1 MSKDDLVSV
10 ESGVNIVG
18 SPFERESETHEKIH
32 THLKAHPRGLTT
44 QDIEQ
49 QTNIS
54 RKAVEKHLQML
65 LFENN
70 IYMKQVG
77 SARIYY
83 PNHRYHH
90 LDFTFFDIGKKR
102 FYLDLIENNY
112 GKSILIQQKMK
123 DSEGKDAKWIMKGS
137 VFIPLDATD
146 EFLKSLKGILSS
158 KKLKMARR
166 EKNELK

>member
-1 MSKDDLVSV
+1 MKKEVDNS
-10 ESGVNIVG
+10 

-32 THLKAHPRGLTT
+32 SHLKAHPRGLTT
-44 QDIEQ
+44 QEIEQ

-65 LFENN
+65 LFSND

-90 LDFTFFDIGKKR
+90 LDFQYFDIGKKR
-102 FYLDLIENNY
+102 FYIDLIENDY
-112 GKSILIQQKMK
+112 GKSILVQQKIK
-123 DSEGKDAKWIMKGS
+123 EADKWITKGS
-137 VFIPLDATD
+137 VFIPLEAGE
-146 EFLKSLKGILSS
+146 EFLKKLKGVLSS
-158 KKLKMARR
+158 KKLKMGA
-166 EKNELK
+166 EKNGK

>member
-1 MSKDDLVSV
+1 MVKMVKSV
-10 ESGVNIVG
+10 NGCN
-18 SPFERESETHEKIH
+18 SPFIRESETHEKIH
-32 THLKAHPRGLTT
+32 SHLKAHPRGLTT
-44 QDIEQ
+44 QEIEQ

-65 LFENN
+65 LFSND

-90 LDFTFFDIGKKR
+90 LDFNYFDVGKKR

-112 GKSILIQQKMK
+112 GKSILIQQKIK
-123 DSEGKDAKWIMKGS
+123 EGDKWITKGS
-137 VFIPLDATD
+137 IFIPLEAGE
-146 EFLKSLKGILSS
+146 EFIKKLKGILSS
-158 KKLKMARR
+158 KKLKMGA
-166 EKNELK
+166 EKNESNISIF

>member
-1 MSKDDLVSV
+1 MKK
-10 ESGVNIVG
+10 EGVDIIG

-32 THLKAHPRGLTT
+32 SHLKAHPRGLTT
-44 QDIEQ
+44 QNIEQ
-49 QTNIS
+49 QTSIS

-65 LFENN
+65 LFSND

-90 LDFTFFDIGKKR
+90 LDFQYFDVGKKR

-123 DSEGKDAKWIMKGS
+123 DSDSKDAKWITKGS
-137 VFIPLDATD
+137 VFIPLDATH
-146 EFLKSLKGILSS
+146 EFLKNLKGILNS
-158 KKLKMARR
+158 KRLKKEIKENGRN
-166 EKNELK
+166 KIT

>member
-1 MSKDDLVSV
+1 MKRECD
-10 ESGVNIVG
+10 ENN
-18 SPFERESETHEKIH
+18 SPFARESETHEKIH
-32 THLKAHPRGLTT
+32 SHLKAHPRGLTT

-65 LFENN
+65 LFSND

-90 LDFTFFDIGKKR
+90 LDFQYFDIGKKR
-102 FYLDLIENNY
+102 FYIDLIENDY
-112 GKSILIQQKMK
+112 GKSILVQQKIK
-123 DSEGKDAKWIMKGS
+123 EADKWITKGS
-137 VFIPLDATD
+137 VFIPVEAGE
-146 EFLKSLKGILSS
+146 EFLKKLKGVLSS
-158 KKLKMARR
+158 KRLKKEVRG
-166 EKNELK
+166 E

>member
-1 MSKDDLVSV
+1 MKKEGD
-10 ESGVNIVG
+10 IIG
-18 SPFERESETHEKIH
+18 SPFNRESETHEKIH

-44 QDIEQ
+44 QEIEE

-54 RKAVEKHLQML
+54 RKAVEKHLQIL

-90 LDFTFFDIGKKR
+90 LDFNYFDVGKKR
-102 FYLDLIENNY
+102 FYIDLIDNNY
-112 GKSILIQQKMK
+112 GKSILIQQKIK
-123 DSEGKDAKWIMKGS
+123 EGDKWIMKGS
-137 VFIPLDATD
+137 VFIPLDASQQ
-146 EFLKSLKGILSS
+146 FLKSLKDILNS
-158 KKLKMARR
+158 KKLK
-166 EKNELK
+166 EEIKKNGGS

>member
-1 MSKDDLVSV
+1 MQK
-10 ESGVNIVG
+10 EVNR
-18 SPFERESETHEKIH
+18 SPFSRETETHEKIH
-32 THLKAHPRGLTT
+32 SHLKAHPRGLTT

-65 LFENN
+65 LFSND

-90 LDFTFFDIGKKR
+90 LDFKYFDIGKKR
-102 FYLDLIENNY
+102 FYIDLIENDY
-112 GKSILIQQKMK
+112 GKSILVQQKIK
-123 DSEGKDAKWIMKGS
+123 EGENWVTKGS
-137 VFIPLDATD
+137 VFIPLEASKD
-146 EFLKSLKGILSS
+146 FLDNLKEVLNS
-158 KKLKMARR
+158 KRLK
-166 EKNELK
+166 EEIKEINKNGK